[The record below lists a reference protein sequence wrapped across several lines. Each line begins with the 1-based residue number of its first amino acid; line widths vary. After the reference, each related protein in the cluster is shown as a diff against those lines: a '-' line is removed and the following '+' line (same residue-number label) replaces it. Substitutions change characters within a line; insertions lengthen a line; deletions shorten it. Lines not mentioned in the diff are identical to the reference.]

1 MERIKELENELTKVC
16 ALTKMIAPNAQNK
29 KNVKNIVNWRRFT
42 K

>member
-16 ALTKMIAPNAQNK
+16 GTHENDCTKCPKQ